1 MTIPMGRHAA
11 FLFAGLAWLACGTQA
26 RASELEDLVKSPQK
40 YLGQEVEMKAHC
52 IKGGRSGDVLG
63 YECTTKGGV
72 YLNTG
77 DVTPDDAKDKL
88 ANECAGG
95 KCEATVTFEP
105 HSYSVSGVIEP
116 DREVVIFNAK
126 TAKVSF

>member
-1 MTIPMGRHAA
+1 MTSTMGRRAA
-11 FLFAGLAWLACGTQA
+11 FLVAGVGLFACVTQVQ
-26 RASELEDLVKSPQK
+26 ASELADLIKSPQK
-40 YLGQEVEMKAHC
+40 YLGQQVEMKAHC
-52 IKGGRSGDVLG
+52 TKGGRSGDVLG

-72 YLNTG
+72 YLDT
-77 DVTPDDAKDKL
+77 DDITPDEAKEKFADD
-88 ANECAGG
+88 CAGG

-116 DREVVIFNAK
+116 DKEVVIFNAK